1 MAGAAPKSISATAA
15 PSPSGPGAVHLKLPR
30 ARSIAGVVAS
40 MACLRVS
47 GTPLSSHLARPGPV
61 GQAEAMPEE
70 VLSASQVI
78 TGSETVVD
86 GAMVLGGQLV
96 EWVGPVAELPAEYA
110 ALPRTDYPG
119 STIMPGL
126 IDSHVHLGFDGG
138 PDPASRMRADSDEQQ
153 LVLMLRNARD
163 LLGVGVTTARDLGS
177 RAYLAVVV
185 RDAIAAG
192 LARGPRMVVAGPPV
206 TVTGGHCWFMGGEA
220 DSEDDLRRIVRTHH
234 KHGADLIKVMATGG
248 FMTTG
253 SAPWYAQF
261 TAAQLALIV
270 AEARRVDMPVAAHA
284 HGLEGMRRAVEAGV
298 TTIEH
303 CSWVTETN
311 ERQFDERLAAQMAE
325 RGIVV
330 CPTINVNAPY
340 VTELTGITVG
350 ENVRKMQEVGVR
362 LIAGTDA
369 GIDNTPHH
377 QYAGGLAAL
386 VTLLGLR
393 PADVIAMATA
403 EAAAVLGV
411 GAVTGRLAPGYEADL
426 IVVDG
431 DPLTDITALAR
442 LRRVIAR
449 GRDYVPDSGRFDV
462 SAPGTP
468 LADPAYRVNLPLL
481 ARHAR
486 R

>member
-1 MAGAAPKSISATAA
+1 M
-15 PSPSGPGAVHLKLPR
+15 
-30 ARSIAGVVAS
+30 
-40 MACLRVS
+40 
-47 GTPLSSHLARPGPV
+47 
-61 GQAEAMPEE
+61 GQAEAMPDE
-70 VLSASQVI
+70 VLSASRVI

-96 EWVGPVAELPAEYA
+96 EWVGPAAGLPAQYA

-138 PDPASRMRADSDEQQ
+138 PNPAARMRAETDEQQ

-177 RAYLAVVV
+177 RGYLAVVV

-220 DSEDDLRRIVRTHH
+220 DSEDDLRRIVRTQH

-350 ENVRKMQEVGVR
+350 ENVTKMQEVGVR
-362 LIAGTDA
+362 FIAGTDA

-393 PADVIAMATA
+393 PADVIAMATT

-431 DPLTDITALAR
+431 DPLTDIAALAR

-468 LADPAYRVNLPLL
+468 FADPDYPVDLRLIA
-481 ARHAR
+481 AAAKR
-486 R
+486 RRA

>member
-1 MAGAAPKSISATAA
+1 
-15 PSPSGPGAVHLKLPR
+15 
-30 ARSIAGVVAS
+30 
-40 MACLRVS
+40 
-47 GTPLSSHLARPGPV
+47 V
-61 GQAEAMPEE
+61 GQAEAMPDE
-70 VLSASQVI
+70 VLSASRVI

-96 EWVGPVAELPAEYA
+96 EWVGPAAGLPAEYA

-138 PDPASRMRADSDEQQ
+138 PDPAARMRAETDEQQ

-261 TAAQLALIV
+261 TAAELALIV

-350 ENVRKMQEVGVR
+350 ENVTKMQEVGVR
-362 LIAGTDA
+362 FIAGTDA

-393 PADVIAMATA
+393 PADVIAMATT

-426 IVVDG
+426 IVADG

-442 LRRVIAR
+442 LRRVVAR

-468 LADPAYRVNLPLL
+468 FADPDHPVDLRLITA
-481 ARHAR
+481 ATR
-486 R
+486 RRPA

>member
-1 MAGAAPKSISATAA
+1 M
-15 PSPSGPGAVHLKLPR
+15 
-30 ARSIAGVVAS
+30 
-40 MACLRVS
+40 
-47 GTPLSSHLARPGPV
+47 
-61 GQAEAMPEE
+61 
-70 VLSASQVI
+70 
-78 TGSETVVD
+78 
-86 GAMVLGGQLV
+86 
-96 EWVGPVAELPAEYA
+96 
-110 ALPRTDYPG
+110 
-119 STIMPGL
+119 
-126 IDSHVHLGFDGG
+126 
-138 PDPASRMRADSDEQQ
+138 
-153 LVLMLRNARD
+153 
-163 LLGVGVTTARDLGS
+163 
-177 RAYLAVVV
+177 
-185 RDAIAAG
+185 
-192 LARGPRMVVAGPPV
+192 

-234 KHGADLIKVMATGG
+234 KHGTDLIKVMATGG

-261 TAAQLALIV
+261 TAGQLAVIV

-284 HGLEGMRRAVEAGV
+284 HGLEGMRRAVQARV

-311 ERQFDERLAAQMAE
+311 DRRFDERLAAQMAE

-340 VTELTGITVG
+340 VTKLTGITVG
-350 ENVRKMQEVGVR
+350 ENVGKMHDMGVR

-393 PADVIAMATA
+393 PADVIEMATTQ
-403 EAAAVLGV
+403 AAAVLGL
-411 GAVTGRLAPGYEADL
+411 GAVTGRLAPGHDADL

-431 DPLTDITALAR
+431 DPLSDIAALGR

-468 LADPAYRVNLPLL
+468 LADPDHPVDLRLITEAT
-481 ARHAR
+481 R
-486 R
+486 RRPA